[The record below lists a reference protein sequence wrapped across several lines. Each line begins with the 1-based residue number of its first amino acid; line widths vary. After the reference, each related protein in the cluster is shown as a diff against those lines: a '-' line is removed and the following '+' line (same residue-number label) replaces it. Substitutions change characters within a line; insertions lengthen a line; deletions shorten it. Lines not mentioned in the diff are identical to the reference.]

1 MLNFDSFKLDSLIS
15 ETESDIKAVD
25 KKSIAI
31 IGMSGQFPKA
41 SHLEAFWN
49 NLCNGED
56 CIGPF
61 PESRQADTKAYL
73 RTIKSTAE
81 DTYYE
86 GAFLEEIDK
95 FDAAF
100 FRLSPKE
107 ASYMSPTQ
115 RLFLESAWHAL
126 EDAGYGGE
134 TCKGSKTG
142 VYVGFSGDALH
153 DYKGLIKE
161 VGHESIPLFIP
172 GNLSPIIASRIAYL
186 LDLRGPSLTI
196 DTTCSSS
203 AVAIH
208 TACQALRNGEC
219 NMAIAGSVGLHFMPL
234 DNELKLGIESS
245 TRRTRAFDRNSDGT
259 GVGEGVAALILK
271 PLHQAIHDRDHIYA
285 VIKGSALNHD
295 GTSNGLTAP
304 NVLAQKEVIL
314 AAWQDAGIEPETISY
329 IEAHGTGTA
338 LGDPIEVEAIQKAFR
353 TFTDRSQFCAIG
365 SVKSN
370 IGHLGAAAGVA
381 GIIKSVLAL
390 KHKKIPPTLHFEMPN
405 RQIAFENSPVYVNTA
420 LRTWETKEEPLRCG
434 ISSFGL
440 SGTNCHII
448 LEEAP
453 VQENEVADYLP
464 QRIEILAISAK
475 SLTSLQALVQE
486 YIRFLSDKP
495 DEILSDICYTANRGR
510 SHYTHRLALAFS
522 TKQELIEQLEQAA
535 TVLSAVH
542 PNESRLH
549 VSHHVFYGIHKIVRE
564 QQSDLS
570 RGKVSEREIQEFTQE
585 AKEAAQKYLDT
596 DRTSSEALVSLC
608 QAYVSGAIIDWDLIY
623 RNENRKRIS
632 GPVYPFD
639 RKRYWIESRTAC
651 IDEREGNILNA
662 HSTNSEVNNDHFES
676 QRIETILQNVKH
688 MVCTQAEINEQ
699 EFDVHANFYDLG
711 FDSILFIQLNNQ
723 IKDTYGVQISFTM
736 FFEELN
742 NTYNVANYLA
752 QVLPNSFFATSMK
765 CEARA
770 TKPSEETEQVASKEA
785 SQPHVSDYQP
795 VPTGNGHG
803 QTDLG
808 GLEQLM
814 SQQLEIMAKQLD
826 VFRLLQPNGQR
837 ESLAP
842 AVVAIDERRLQTR
855 EEATIVQESPVGFRN
870 LAKENNQKEVFVPY
884 QKVSFESTQNV
895 TMQERS
901 HLQNFITRYS
911 DKTRSSK
918 LLAQNYR
925 NVLANNRNV
934 AGYRSNWKEMIYPIV
949 SDRAM
954 GSKLWDIDG
963 NEYIDIC
970 MGFGVNL
977 LGHNPAFITE
987 AINEELKRGF
997 PVGPMSRL
1005 SGEVAELIS
1014 EIAGV
1019 DRVAFYNSGTEAV
1032 MVAVRIAR
1040 AYTGRSKIAIFAGS
1054 YHGSF
1059 DGILARTDTAKD
1071 DGSSKPMA
1079 PGVPAS
1085 MSDDILVLEYGSEK
1099 ALQIIRE
1106 NADDLAAV
1114 LVEPVQSRDPELQ
1127 PKEFLHSLRALTTEL
1142 GTTLIFDEVIT
1153 GFRIH
1158 PGGAQAW
1165 FGVQADM
1172 VTYGKIVGGGMPIGV
1187 VAGKTAYLDCIDGGY
1202 WQYGDQ
1208 SYPPVAEKRTFVAGT
1223 FCHHPLT
1230 MVAAKVTLEH
1240 LKQQGSTLQE
1250 EVNQRT
1256 ARMCQTLNAY
1266 FREQNISIRMVH
1278 FGSLFR
1284 FVLKGTQEI
1293 LFYHLLFRGIYTWEG
1308 RNCFLSTAHTDQDV
1322 EKIIDAV
1329 KDSVEEM
1336 KKAGFFPD
1344 TPLEESLDKG
1354 VKNKLQVPLSEE
1366 QKQLW
1371 FFCQLGEEESRSY
1384 NECFVLQLTG
1394 QLKLDDMRD
1403 AIQQLV
1409 DRHESLRTTISA
1421 DGEYQ
1426 CIHPKMVIDVPL
1438 VDFLDQPGVDAKKQA
1453 QAWMDNEGKQVFHLE
1468 KGPLFKAYIL
1478 QIEKDVYQLVFIIH
1492 HIIADG
1498 WSVGI
1503 LVKELEFLYTAAY
1516 HDQKIVLPEPMQYRD
1531 FIAWQD
1537 KQQSQLS
1544 EAVPFWE
1551 QQSTK
1556 PFEVLD
1562 FPSSKM
1568 KPAKRS
1574 YIGNRTT
1581 LILQADVV
1589 NKLRE
1594 FSKKQRNSLF
1604 MTLLASFQVFLHKI
1618 TGQNSMFIGIPSG
1631 GQALAGSSHLV
1642 GQCVNML
1649 PIHGQIEPDM
1659 TFEKVSSV
1667 VKKNAFEVYQ
1677 YQHCSMALIG
1687 KMLAAQAKSPK
1698 LPGITATFNMDRPTG
1713 NLQFPECAVEFVP
1726 FPKVTTK
1733 QDIGLNVIEVGAELH
1748 LEFEYNAD
1756 LSEHGIIDGWIN
1768 GFARLVEDLVR
1779 YSDRSL
1785 SGIPLLTHHLKASQN
1800 LKEQVLLESKDQLFI
1815 HEQVEKWALE
1825 HPDKNAVLCG
1835 NSEITYQSLH
1845 EQSNQLA
1852 SWIQQM
1858 NIEPNQQMI
1867 ICLPTSIEAI
1877 VSILAVIKA
1886 GYTYTY
1892 LNEEVSD
1899 LLQHAVV
1906 ITREA
1911 TAFVKEYAKQ
1921 IIDLQEIQEDVK
1933 QVASTNLQSQ
1943 NRKDKMVQIVPDVG
1957 GFTHQQLMCY
1967 AEAVKE
1973 KCELTSSDCVY
1984 ITSADEAGFW
1994 EKLWIPALVNGA
2006 TLRIAHQDDAFLGKS
2021 NDTGKTI
2028 FIHKG
2033 SQLDEHTKRILT
2045 SLQGVDL
2052 LKLIVLDAEVLL
2064 YQHLA
2069 QWKEFLPSGSSLL
2082 RTFSMKKVPMLITAH
2097 EAFDREGADLQKVP
2111 LGYPIGFFQPEII
2124 DDQRQPVPVGV
2135 AGNLYLTWGHVDKQF
2150 VYATRELTR
2159 FLSEGELEYI
2169 GNTDNQARRNNHRIY
2184 TQEIEAVLELF
2195 PGVDRAIVR
2204 NADDQAH
2211 NKELLSAYLFTS
2223 QPDQL
2228 NIQKLRSFLSSCLP
2242 EYMRPTHFV
2251 KQMGMPL
2258 RSAGGLDL
2266 TELPDPFSYQEVESG
2281 FTLPANDTEEK
2292 IWAIWS
2298 DVLGSKQFGTEDNF
2312 FDLGGQSL
2320 QASTIAMRMQK
2331 EFDCFIPLHH
2341 MFLYPTI
2348 RELAAN
2354 TVQGTGMG
2362 VPLITKLTK
2371 QDDYPVSSVQKR
2383 LYVLAE
2389 QEAQNGTSYNLPVGI
2404 CIEGK
2409 LDYAKLREQIKHVI
2423 SRHEALRTSFHL
2435 REGEIVQQIHDEVD
2449 IPLVYT
2455 EGTEEQLSSLTE
2467 EFVQP
2472 FVLSEAPLIRLQL
2485 VKVAEEK
2492 HILLLDM
2499 HHIISDGLSMNILIK
2514 ELLHLYQGEQLP
2526 ELSVTYKDFAAWQNS
2541 FLSTE
2546 NVQKQET
2553 YWRNLLAEPLPELNL
2568 PVDVDVNTTQ
2578 NGRGHVQ
2585 SFKIDAETTAALKKI
2600 SDQCKATLYHTL
2612 FAVYEIF
2619 LAKCCYTEDTAVL
2632 TVTSG
2637 RTHPFVENMVG
2648 MFVHTLPVRLQV
2660 TSNKTWLYII
2670 EEMKQQ
2676 IVEMIENQDYPLE
2689 YMVERLQFPIEKVRA
2704 GFTYQSADHE
2714 LPNTLSAGE
2723 LTLTPFEVKNAATR
2737 SDVSLLIQETNDG
2750 LSCLMECNAAIF
2762 NETKLDVLIDWF
2774 KKLLIELLEHPMSE
2788 ISKIQMSNG
2797 TENSLFNHL
2806 ALSKSDY
2813 ECVYPLTTTQ
2823 RDMYYDIL
2831 LTQNNGLCYLFS
2843 TSIDLPAKINQERW
2857 KQATE
2862 HVFNQTPQLHAHL
2875 LKDGAALYQAVK
2887 KNSPFSYEEYKTEGA
2902 ETSSAFI
2909 TKLIEQELNVPWN
2922 LFEPKLVRFVFATDQ
2937 AGNHTFCILAHNLI
2951 IDGVGV
2957 KIIIEH
2963 IIASYE
2969 ALENGTEYKPKETE
2983 SFPAYV
2989 SDNLQ
2994 SFDTNIIKKHWKEK
3008 LSNVEQLSTSG
3019 IEQESAVVSQTTR
3032 IPAELFV
3039 QIKRY
3044 CEQEK
3049 VRLSHFLWGVYGLLV
3064 KIYSNQQS
3072 DFLIRNVINGRS
3084 REYSHT
3090 VGNFYQVT
3098 PLLFPRHIFKPDM
3111 EMKDYFAHLMKIKS
3125 EDHAYRDI
3133 SMMEQKNIIGE
3144 EEVSFYFNYLNFTMI
3159 PVCQE
3164 MTYIH
3169 YYHPRYSER
3178 QVNIWVKALS
3188 DTVELSVYYDQQLF
3202 PGESFLDCFIHI
3214 AKQITD
3220 GKNTLSELD
3229 YLGNQAEIIDQFNA
3243 TEQAFDTERS
3253 IYHYVEDYALKQPK
3267 KVALHYQ
3274 DCQITYQELNE
3285 GANRLGHLLSK
3296 TGLTTEGLVGIY
3308 MERAP
3313 RMVESILAV
3322 WKVGAAYTPI
3332 DPEYP
3337 LDRVLGIL
3345 QESQA
3350 QVLLTTSDLV
3360 SDTVRN
3366 GFAGRIICLDQI
3378 RDDLMKESADNVNIP
3393 LDMNQ
3398 LSYVIYTSGSTGKP
3412 KGAMVEH
3419 IGMMNHIFAK
3429 VDGVK
3434 ITSES
3439 IVAQNSSHCFD
3450 ISVWQFFVALVCGGT
3465 TVIYPNELILNTK
3478 HFIDQVGQDSVTV
3491 LEVVP
3496 SYLSVMLDLLE
3507 KESQT
3512 FQSLEYLLVTGET
3525 LKQNVVKKWF
3535 SLYPSIPIINA
3546 YGPTEA
3552 SDDITHYYMDTV
3564 PDMPTIPI
3572 GQPLQNFNI
3581 YIVNENLQQCPIG
3594 VKGEILVSGIGV
3606 GRGYLYD
3613 TKRTQAAFMDD
3624 PFPVEKGRRM
3634 YKTGDLGRW
3643 LPGGIIEFY
3652 GRKDH
3657 QVKIRGFRIELGEI
3671 ESKLVQIPAINEA
3684 IVTDLEDEFGNKY
3697 LCGYIVCNSQID
3709 NAEVKAIL
3717 SKVLPAYMIPSY
3729 LIQLD
3734 KMPVNTNGKVDRKA
3748 LPVPVS
3754 DETRESVKAANI
3766 TEEKLL
3772 QIWESVLGIKGIS
3785 VTDHFFENG
3794 GHSLKAIMLLSRIH
3808 KVFDVEMSLR
3818 QIFEMPTIKEQATYL
3833 RNAQKSMHV
3842 SIQPGPK
3849 KDCYP
3854 LSDGQKSLFLQH
3866 QLNMESTS
3874 YNMPG
3879 ILLLEGELDKGRL
3892 EKALQEIVH
3901 RHESLRTSFD
3911 LVDGEPMQ
3919 IIQEESQLTLNYIN
3933 VEEREIEE
3941 QIKLFVQP
3949 FDLSKSPLLRVTI
3962 AELSATRHLLFV
3974 DLHHIISDG
3983 VSLGVFIREIMDL
3996 YQGKELAPLSI
4007 QYKDFTNWQAQE
4019 GKKIMDTQGEYWK
4032 NVFANEV
4039 PVLSLPTDWDRPKM
4053 KSFEGE
4059 RIRFVLDSD
4068 ISQGVYEVS
4077 KKSNTT
4083 LFMLLMAAYQILLAK
4098 YANQE
4103 DIVTGT
4109 AVAGRSHADLEN
4121 VMGMFINILPIRT
4134 QPQSDKTFVQYLG
4147 EVKQLIL
4154 QAFEHQQYPMEQ
4166 LPESLKLS
4174 RDLSRNPLFDTMFT
4188 MQNMEIPEIELEGM
4202 RVSPY
4207 PYATKVAKF
4216 DLTLEAKEQDN
4227 RLHFELEYAT
4237 SLFTP
4242 ETAERMTRDYQHILR
4257 TIVLDDQVHLRDI
4270 SLEKTFTKVKKSIQ
4284 TEIDFHF

>member
-1 MLNFDSFKLDSLIS
+1 MLNFHSFKLDDLINEDVS
-15 ETESDIKAVD
+15 EIKAVD

-31 IGMSGQFPKA
+31 IGMSGQFPMA
-41 SHLEAFWN
+41 PHLEAFWS

-56 CIGPF
+56 CITSF
-61 PESRQADTKAYL
+61 PETRKGDTEVYL
-73 RTIKSTAE
+73 RTVKSSAE
-81 DTYYE
+81 STYYE

-95 FDAAF
+95 FDASF

-107 ASYMSPTQ
+107 ASFMSPNQ
-115 RLFLESAWHAL
+115 RLFLETAWHAL

-153 DYKGLIKE
+153 DYKGLINE

-259 GVGEGVAALILK
+259 GAGEGVAALILK

-370 IGHLGAAAGVA
+370 IGHLGSAAGIA

-405 RQIAFENSPVYVNTA
+405 RQIAFEDSPVYVNTV
-420 LRTWETKEEPLRCG
+420 LRTWEANKEPLRCG
-434 ISSFGL
+434 VSSFGL

-453 VQENEVADYLP
+453 VQEDEVADCLP
-464 QRIEILAISAK
+464 QRVEILAISAK
-475 SLTSLQALVQE
+475 NLTTLQVLVQE
-486 YIRFLSDKP
+486 YISFLSDKS

-510 SHYTHRLALAFS
+510 SHYSHRLALTFS
-522 TKQELIEQLEQAA
+522 TKQELMEQLEQAA
-535 TVLSAVH
+535 IVLSTIN
-542 PNESRLH
+542 PNESRSH
-549 VSHHVFYGIHKIVRE
+549 VGHNLYYGIHKIVRE

-570 RGKVSEREIQEFTQE
+570 RGKVSEREIQGLTQE

-596 DRTSSEALVSLC
+596 DRKNSEALVSLC
-608 QAYVSGAIIDWDLIY
+608 QAYMSGALIEWDLIY
-623 RNENRKRIS
+623 SKENRKRMS
-632 GPVYPFD
+632 VPVYPFD
-639 RKRYWIESRTAC
+639 RKRHWIESRTAC
-651 IDEREGNILNA
+651 RDEREGNILKNA
-662 HSTNSEVNNDHFES
+662 QSNISEVNNDHFKN
-676 QRIETILQNVKH
+676 QRMEMILQNVKH
-688 MVCTQAEINEQ
+688 MVCTQAGIDEQ

-723 IKDTYGVQISFTM
+723 IKDTYGVQISFNM

-742 NTYNVANYLA
+742 NTYNLVNYLA
-752 QVLPNSFFATSMK
+752 QVLPNSFFVTDMK
-765 CEARA
+765 CEAIA
-770 TKPSEETEQVASKEA
+770 TIPSQENVQATSIES
-785 SQPHVSDYQP
+785 SLPHVSDYKP
-795 VPTGNGHG
+795 VLAGNG

-826 VFRLLQPNGQR
+826 VFRLLQPKAQE
-837 ESLAP
+837 ESLAQAP
-842 AVVAIDERRLQTR
+842 IAMDEHRLQTKG
-855 EEATIVQESPVGFRN
+855 EATNVKETPVGFRS
-870 LAKENNQKEVFVPY
+870 LAKENNKKEVFVPY
-884 QKVSFESTQNV
+884 QKVSFESTHNV

-901 HLQNFITRYS
+901 HLHDFITRCS

-934 AGYRSNWKEMIYPIV
+934 AGYRSTWKEMIYPIV

-963 NEYIDIC
+963 NEYIDVC

-1005 SGEVAELIS
+1005 SGEVAQLIS
-1014 EIAGV
+1014 DITGV

-1040 AYTGRSKIAIFAGS
+1040 AFTGRSKIAIFAGS

-1059 DGILARTDTAKD
+1059 DGILARSDTAKD

-1079 PGVPAS
+1079 PGVPTS
-1085 MSDDILVLEYGSEK
+1085 MSEDILVLEYGSEK
-1099 ALQIIRE
+1099 SLQIIRE

-1127 PKEFLHSLRALTTEL
+1127 PKEFLHSLRALTAEL
-1142 GTTLIFDEVIT
+1142 GTALIFDEVIT

-1230 MVAAKVTLEH
+1230 MAAAKVTLEH

-1256 ARMCQTLNAY
+1256 ARMCQTLNSY
-1266 FREQNISIRMVH
+1266 FREQNVSIRMVH

-1284 FVLKGTQEI
+1284 FVVKGTQEI
-1293 LFYHLLFRGIYTWEG
+1293 LFYHLLLRGIYTWEG
-1308 RNCFLSTAHTDQDV
+1308 RNCFLSTAHSDQDV

-1329 KDSVEEM
+1329 KDSIEEM
-1336 KKAGFFPD
+1336 KRAGFFSN
-1344 TPLEESLDKG
+1344 TPLEENIDKG
-1354 VKNKLQVPLSEE
+1354 VKDELQVPLSEE

-1384 NECFVLQLTG
+1384 NECFVLQLSG
-1394 QLKLDDMRD
+1394 QLKLDGIRH

-1409 DRHESLRTTISA
+1409 DRHESLRTTIST

-1438 VDFLDQPGVDAKKQA
+1438 VDFQDQKGMDAKKQA
-1453 QAWMDNEGKQVFHLE
+1453 QAWMNNEGKQVFNLE

-1492 HIIADG
+1492 HVIADG
-1498 WSVGI
+1498 WSIGI
-1503 LVKELEFLYTAAY
+1503 LVKELESLYTAAY
-1516 HDQKIVLPEPMQYRD
+1516 HHQKIDLPEPMQYRD
-1531 FIAWQD
+1531 FIVWQD
-1537 KQQSQLS
+1537 KQQNQLS
-1544 EAVPFWE
+1544 EALSFWE

-1556 PFEVLD
+1556 SFEVLD

-1581 LILQADVV
+1581 LILKADVA

-1618 TGQNSMFIGIPSG
+1618 TGQSSMFIGIPSG

-1649 PIHGQIEPDM
+1649 PIHGQIDPDM
-1659 TFEKVSSV
+1659 TFAEVSSL
-1667 VKKNAFEVYQ
+1667 VKKNAFEAYQ

-1687 KMLAAQAKSPK
+1687 KMLAAQSNSPK

-1726 FPKVTTK
+1726 FPKVSTK
-1733 QDIGLNVIEVGAELH
+1733 QDIGLNVIEVGSELH
-1748 LEFEYNAD
+1748 LEFEYNVD
-1756 LSEHGIIDGWIN
+1756 LSENGIIDGWIN
-1768 GFARLVEDLVR
+1768 GFSRLVEDLVND
-1779 YSDRSL
+1779 SDRSL
-1785 SGIPLLTHHLKASQN
+1785 SGISLLTHLVASQD
-1800 LKEQVLLESKDQLFI
+1800 LKEKKSLESKGQLFI

-1825 HPDKNAVLCG
+1825 YPNKNAVLCG
-1835 NSEITYQSLH
+1835 NNEITYQSLH

-1852 SWIQQM
+1852 RWIQQLDV
-1858 NIEPNQQMI
+1858 EPNKQII
-1867 ICLPTSIEAI
+1867 ICLPTSVEAI
-1877 VSILAVIKA
+1877 VCILAVIKA

-1892 LNEEVSD
+1892 INKEATDIV
-1899 LLQHAVV
+1899 QHAVV
-1906 ITREA
+1906 MTRQA
-1911 TAFVKEYAKQ
+1911 TPLVKENAKQ

-1933 QVASTNLQSQ
+1933 QVASSNLQLQ
-1943 NRKDKMVQIVPDVG
+1943 NSADKIVQIVQGVG

-1967 AEAVKE
+1967 AEAIKE
-1973 KCELTSSDCVY
+1973 KCKLTSTDCVY
-1984 ITSADEAGFW
+1984 ITSSNEVDFW
-1994 EKLWIPALVNGA
+1994 EKFWIPALVNGA
-2006 TLRIAHQDDAFLGKS
+2006 TLRIAHQKDALFDYS
-2021 NDTGKTI
+2021 NDTGKI
-2028 FIHKG
+2028 ILVHRG
-2033 SQLDEHTKRILT
+2033 SKLDEDTKRMLT
-2045 SLQGVDL
+2045 SLQEVDL
-2052 LKLIVLDAEVLL
+2052 LKLVVLDTEVLL
-2064 YQHLA
+2064 YHHLPN
-2069 QWKEFLPSGSSLL
+2069 WREFLPNGSRLL
-2082 RTFSMKKVPMLITAH
+2082 RTFSMKQVPMVITVH
-2097 EAFDREGADLQKVP
+2097 EVSDLEMASLQKVP
-2111 LGYPIGFFQPEII
+2111 LGNPIGFFQPDIV
-2124 DDQRQPVPVGV
+2124 DDQRQPVTLGV
-2135 AGNLYLTWGHVDKQF
+2135 AGSLCLTWGHGDKQN
-2150 VYATRELTR
+2150 VYATKELTR
-2159 FLSEGELEYI
+2159 LLPEGEFEYI
-2169 GNTDNQARRNNHRIY
+2169 GNIDNQVKRNNHRIH
-2184 TQEIEAVLELF
+2184 THEIEVVLELF

-2204 NADDQAH
+2204 IANDQGKK
-2211 NKELLSAYLFTS
+2211 KELLSAYLFTS

-2228 NIQKLRSFLSSCLP
+2228 DIQQLRSFLLSHLP

-2258 RSAGGLDL
+2258 RKDGGIDL
-2266 TELPDPFSYQEVESG
+2266 SELPDPFSCQDYEGCS
-2281 FTLPANDTEEK
+2281 TLPANDTEEK
-2292 IWAIWS
+2292 IWSIWT
-2298 DVLGSKQFGTEDNF
+2298 DVLGTEQFGTEDNF

-2354 TVQGTGMG
+2354 TVKETGVS
-2362 VPLITKLTK
+2362 VPVFTKLAK
-2371 QDDYPVSSVQKR
+2371 QDYYPVSSVQKR
-2383 LYVLAE
+2383 LYVLSE
-2389 QEAQNGTSYNLPVGI
+2389 QQAHSGTSYNLPVGV
-2404 CIEGK
+2404 CIEGI

-2423 SRHEALRTSFHL
+2423 SRHESLRTSFHL
-2435 REGEIVQQIHDEVD
+2435 REGEIVQRIHDEVD
-2449 IPLVYT
+2449 IPLVFI
-2455 EGTEEQLSSLTE
+2455 EGTEEQLSSITE

-2472 FVLSEAPLIRLQL
+2472 FVLSEAPLIRLLL
-2485 VKVAEEK
+2485 VKITEEK
-2492 HILLLDM
+2492 HVLLLDM

-2514 ELLHLYQGEQLP
+2514 ELLYLYQGEQLP

-2546 NVQKQET
+2546 NVQKQEE
-2553 YWRNLLAEPLPELNL
+2553 YWRNVLAEPLPELNL
-2568 PVDVDVNTTQ
+2568 PVDVAVNTGQ
-2578 NGRGHVQ
+2578 NDRGHVQ

-2600 SDQCKATLYHTL
+2600 SDQCRATIYHTL

-2619 LAKCCYTEDTAVL
+2619 LAKCCYTEDIAVL

-2637 RTHPFVENMVG
+2637 RTHPLVENMVG
-2648 MFVHTLPVRLQV
+2648 MFVNTLPVRLQV
-2660 TSNKTWLYII
+2660 TSNKTWLHLI

-2676 IVEMIENQDYPLE
+2676 SVEMIENQDYPLE

-2714 LPNTLSAGE
+2714 LPNTLSAGD
-2723 LTLTPFEVKNAATR
+2723 LTLTPFEVKNSATR

-2797 TENSLFNHL
+2797 TENPLFNHL
-2806 ALSKSDY
+2806 AVSKADY

-2831 LTQNNGLCYLFS
+2831 LNQNNGLSYLFVS
-2843 TSIDLPAKINQERW
+2843 SIDLPAKINKELW

-2875 LKDGAALYQAVK
+2875 IKDGAAIYQAVK
-2887 KNSPFSYEEYKTEGA
+2887 KNSPFSYDEYETDGA

-2909 TKLIEQELNVPWN
+2909 TKLIEQELTVSWN
-2922 LFEPKLVRFVFATDQ
+2922 LFEPKLATFVFATDQ

-2951 IDGVGV
+2951 IDGVAV

-2963 IIASYE
+2963 IAASYE

-2983 SFPAYV
+2983 SFSAYV
-2989 SDNLQ
+2989 SNNLQ
-2994 SFDTNIIKKHWKEK
+2994 SFDTSIIKNYWKEK
-3008 LSNVEQLSTSG
+3008 LSNVEQLATSG
-3019 IEQESAVVSQTTR
+3019 IEKQSAVVNQRTQ
-3032 IPAELFV
+3032 IPVELFA

-3044 CEQEK
+3044 CEKEK

-3064 KIYSNQQS
+3064 KTYSNQQS
-3072 DFLIRNVINGRS
+3072 DFLIRNIINGRP
-3084 REYSHT
+3084 REYSRT

-3098 PLLFPRHIFKPDM
+3098 PLLFPRHIFTPDM
-3111 EMKDYFAHLMKIKS
+3111 EMKDYFAHLMKMKS
-3125 EDHAYRDI
+3125 EDATYRDI
-3133 SMMEQKNIIGE
+3133 SMMEQKNILGE
-3144 EEVSFYFNYLNFTMI
+3144 EEISFYFNYLNFTMI

-3164 MTYIH
+3164 MIH
-3169 YYHPRYSER
+3169 INYYHLHYSER
-3178 QVNIWVKALS
+3178 QVNIWVKAFS
-3188 DTVELSVYYDQQLF
+3188 DSVELSIYYDQQVF

-3214 AKQITD
+3214 AKQITG

-3229 YLGNQAEIIDQFNA
+3229 YLGNQAEIINQFNA
-3243 TEQAFDTERS
+3243 TERDFDTKRS
-3253 IYHYVEDYALKQPK
+3253 IHHYVEEYALKQPE
-3267 KVALHYQ
+3267 KVALRYQ
-3274 DCQITYQELNE
+3274 DCRITYQELNE
-3285 GANRLGHLLSK
+3285 WANRLGHFLSK

-3308 MERAP
+3308 MERSP

-3332 DPEYP
+3332 DPKYP
-3337 LDRVLGIL
+3337 LDRVFGIL
-3345 QESQA
+3345 QESKA

-3360 SDTVRN
+3360 SNTVRA
-3366 GFAGRIICLDQI
+3366 GFVGRIICLDQI
-3378 RDDLMKESADNVNIP
+3378 VDELMKESGDNVNIP

-3429 VDGVK
+3429 VDGVE
-3434 ITSES
+3434 ITAES

-3450 ISVWQFFVALVCGGT
+3450 ISVWQFFVALVSGGT

-3478 HFIDQVGQDSVTV
+3478 HFIEKVKQDSVTV

-3507 KESQT
+3507 KEVQI
-3512 FQSLEYLLVTGET
+3512 FHSLEYLLVTGET
-3525 LKQNVVKKWF
+3525 LKQNVVEKWF
-3535 SLYPSIPIINA
+3535 KLYPLIPIINA

-3552 SDDITHYYMDTV
+3552 SDDITHYYMDSV
-3564 PDMPTIPI
+3564 PEMPAIPI

-3613 TKRTQAAFMDD
+3613 TERTQASFMDD
-3624 PFPVEKGRRM
+3624 PFTDEKGRRM

-3671 ESKLVQIPAINEA
+3671 ESKLVQIPSINEA
-3684 IVTDLEDEFGNKY
+3684 IVTDLEDELGNKY
-3697 LCGYIVCNSQID
+3697 LCGYIVCKSKVD
-3709 NAEVKAIL
+3709 NAEVKATL
-3717 SKVLPAYMIPSY
+3717 SKVLPGYMIPSY

-3734 KMPVNTNGKVDRKA
+3734 QMPVNTNGKVDRKA
-3748 LPVPVS
+3748 LPVPVI
-3754 DETRESVKAANI
+3754 DATREVIEAENI
-3766 TEEKLL
+3766 TEEKLI

-3808 KVFDVEMSLR
+3808 KIFDVEMSLR

-3833 RNAQKSMHV
+3833 RNAEKSMHF
-3842 SIQPGPK
+3842 SIQPAPK

-3854 LSDGQKSLFLQH
+3854 LSDGQKRLFLQH

-3879 ILLLEGELDKGRL
+3879 VMLMEGELDKGRL
-3892 EKALQEIVH
+3892 ENVLQEIVN
-3901 RHESLRTSFD
+3901 RHESLRTLFD

-3919 IIQEESQLTLNYIN
+3919 IIQEESQLTLNYMN
-3933 VEEREIEE
+3933 VEERDINE
-3941 QIKLFVQP
+3941 QIKLFVRP

-3962 AELSATRHLLFV
+3962 AELSDKRHLLLV

-3983 VSLGVFIREIMDL
+3983 VSMGVLIRDMMDL
-3996 YQGKELAPLSI
+3996 YQGKELAPLPI

-4019 GKKIMDTQGEYWK
+4019 GKKIMDIQGEYWK
-4032 NVFANEV
+4032 KIFANEV
-4039 PVLSLPTDWDRPKM
+4039 PVLSLPTDGDRPKM
-4053 KSFEGE
+4053 RRLEGE

-4068 ISQGVYEVS
+4068 IGQGVYEVS

-4083 LFMLLMAAYQILLAK
+4083 IFMVLMATYQILLAK

-4103 DIVTGT
+4103 DVVTGT
-4109 AVAGRSHADLEN
+4109 AVAGRSHSDLEN

-4134 QPQSDKTFVQYLG
+4134 QPQSGKIFVEYLG
-4147 EVKQLIL
+4147 EVKQLVL
-4154 QAFEHQQYPMEQ
+4154 QAFEHQHYPMEQ
-4166 LPESLKLS
+4166 LPELLKLS
-4174 RDLSRNPLFDTMFT
+4174 RDLSRNPLFDTMFN
-4188 MQNMEIPEIELEGM
+4188 MQNMEIPELELDGI

-4207 PYATKVAKF
+4207 PYVTKVAKF
-4216 DLTLEAKEQDN
+4216 DLTLEAKEQYN
-4227 RLHFELEYAT
+4227 QLYFELEYAT
-4237 SLFTP
+4237 SLFTR
-4242 ETAERMTRDYQHILR
+4242 ETAERMIRDYQHILR
-4257 TIVLDDQVHLRDI
+4257 SIVLDDQVRLRDI
-4270 SLEKTFTKVKKSIQ
+4270 ALEKSFTKVKKSIQ
-4284 TEIDFHF
+4284 TEIDFNF